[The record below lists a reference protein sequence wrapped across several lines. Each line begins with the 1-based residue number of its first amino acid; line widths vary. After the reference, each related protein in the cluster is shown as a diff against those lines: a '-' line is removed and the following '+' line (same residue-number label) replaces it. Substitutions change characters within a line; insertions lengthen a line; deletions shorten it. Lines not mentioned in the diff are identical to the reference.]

1 MKKLRPALIVASAI
15 LVLIGASRR
24 LPADTGTC
32 GGITATL
39 PFTDVAGN
47 AFFCQIGEAFFS
59 GLTNGTTSTT
69 YSPSQNVPRE
79 QMAAFITRTQ
89 DSALRRG
96 SQRAALKRWALPATE
111 HLQSWGYLG
120 QIRVASDGQDVWV
133 TDPGTVYRLQGGYPM
148 EHYDIP
154 HPFAL
159 LVISERLIFVTETS
173 PINRLCEIDSGS
185 QTIKCDWPLDANPQ
199 SLTTD
204 GTYIWTANRDGGS
217 LSRVNLD
224 SNSVVN
230 YHGGFITPIGILFD
244 GTNIWVNDAGDG
256 KLKKLDSNGNIL
268 QSISLNGGA
277 DGFPVYD
284 GYNIWI
290 PDYSSS
296 SVAVVRARDGLML
309 ARLTGNGL
317 SGPVEA
323 AFDGERILV
332 TNYNGNSVSLWKAA
346 DLTSIGSVSTG
357 AGPSGACSDGI
368 HFFVAAYLDRK
379 VLQL

>member
-1 MKKLRPALIVASAI
+1 MKKLRPALIIASTI
-15 LVLIGASRR
+15 LVLIAVSRR
-24 LPADTGTC
+24 LPADIGTC
-32 GGITATL
+32 GGVAAAL

-47 AFFCQIGEAFFS
+47 PFFCQIAEAFFS
-59 GLTNGTTSTT
+59 GLTNGTTSTS
-69 YSPSQNVPRE
+69 YSPSQSVPRE

-96 SQRAALKRWALPATE
+96 SRRAALNRWALPATE
-111 HLQSWGYLG
+111 HLQSWSDVSDPA
-120 QIRVASDGQDVWV
+120 RVASDGQDVWV
-133 TDPGTVYRLQGGYPM
+133 TADDHVRRLRSGSTI
-148 EHYDIP
+148 ERYDVMRA
-154 HPFAL
+154 FAL
-159 LVISERLIFVTETS
+159 LVISERLIFVTKAP
-173 PINRLCEIDSGS
+173 PINQLIEIDSVLKTEAGNW
-185 QTIKCDWPLDANPQ
+185 TLGANPQ

-217 LSRVNLD
+217 LSRVNPD
-224 SNSVVN
+224 SNVVVN
-230 YHGGFITPIGILFD
+230 YGGFITPIGILFD
-244 GTNIWVNDAGDG
+244 GTNIWVNDAGDRA
-256 KLKKLDSNGNIL
+256 LKKLDSNGNIL
-268 QSISLNGGA
+268 QSVSLSGGA

-317 SGPVEA
+317 SGPVQA

-346 DLTSIGSVSTG
+346 DLTPIGSLAMGS
-357 AGPSGACSDGI
+357 GPSGACSDGI
-368 HFFVAAYLDRK
+368 HFFIAAYLSGK